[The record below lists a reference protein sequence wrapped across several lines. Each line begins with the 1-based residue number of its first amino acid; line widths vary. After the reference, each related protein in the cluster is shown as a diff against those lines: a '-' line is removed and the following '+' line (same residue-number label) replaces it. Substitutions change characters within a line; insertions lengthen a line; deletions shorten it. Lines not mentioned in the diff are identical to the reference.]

1 MREIGGAA
9 DFLQHAGMLEFGF
22 QRDGVGE
29 LAGFDAARD
38 RLIDAAVDR
47 VGEMFGRQEF

>member
-1 MREIGGAA
+1 MRQVGGAA
-9 DFLQHAGMLEFGF
+9 DFLQNAGVLEFGF
-22 QRDGVGE
+22 QGDGVSQ
-29 LAGFDAARD
+29 LARLDAAHD